1 MLQTNKFTM
10 IKYAL
15 PYIKIHQHVSVAYAT
30 IIRVLYKN
38 TGKI

>member
-1 MLQTNKFTM
+1 M

-15 PYIKIHQHVSVAYAT
+15 SYVKIHQNISVAYAT

-38 TGKI
+38 IGKI